1 MTTTTIE
8 TVIAT
13 LEARIA
19 EQRIRLTDYHDQIA
33 TLDRERFVIKAHL
46 DAYVATLALLNGTEA
61 EAPETPATRA
71 KKGEIDAAVLKV
83 LADWKDGMDEAGI
96 LQRVDYKAKSIQ
108 AALARM
114 VQNGT
119 ILGQAGD
126 RYRLP
131 FTGDPAVALEQ
142 VPEAEQERSAAE

>member
-1 MTTTTIE
+1 MSTTIE
-8 TVIAT
+8 TAIAT

-19 EQRIRLTDYHDQIA
+19 EQRIRLIDSNDQIA

-83 LADWKDGMDEAGI
+83 LADRKDGMDEAGI

-131 FTGDPAVALEQ
+131 FARDPEVALTEG
-142 VPEAEQERSAAE
+142 AETERSAAAE